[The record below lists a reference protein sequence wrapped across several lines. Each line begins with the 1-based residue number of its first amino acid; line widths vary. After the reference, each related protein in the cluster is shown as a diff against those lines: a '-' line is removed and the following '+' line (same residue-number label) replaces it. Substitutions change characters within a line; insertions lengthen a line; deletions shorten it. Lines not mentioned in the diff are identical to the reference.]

1 MVRKVGRKPRATRDP
16 DAAMTLIEHLREL
29 RSRLFKSAIAITIGS
44 VVGWIYY
51 EQIFAIIRRPYDDLL
66 AQARAQGKDVILA
79 ITGVTDAFSLQ
90 LKISIF
96 AGLLLA
102 SPVWLFQLWRFL
114 APGLTRR
121 ERKWSYIFTIVATPL
136 FMAGCALGYAV
147 LPRSLE
153 LFFGFTPVNTTNIYS
168 VDTYLS
174 FILQFVIFFGL
185 GFLIPLIFVMLN
197 FAGILTG
204 RRLASWWRGLVFG
217 TFVFAAVAT
226 PSGDPIGMILLA
238 VPMMIVVSLAIGIS
252 LINDARRRRRT
263 ARDGSQWADD
273 ETSPLDTPGPLAEP
287 VDGSTEGSPT

>member
-1 MVRKVGRKPRATRDP
+1 MTEAQPDSRKSKRKQRASRDP

-29 RSRLFKSAIAITIGS
+29 RTRLFRSAIAIAIGA
-44 VVGWIYY
+44 VIGWVYY
-51 EQIFAIIRRPYDDLL
+51 EQVFAIIRRPYDDLL
-66 AQARAQGKDVILA
+66 VQARSEGKTVILA

-96 AGLLLA
+96 AGILLA
-102 SPVWLFQLWRFL
+102 APVWIYQLWRFL
-114 APGLTRR
+114 APGLTGR

-136 FMAGCALGYAV
+136 FIAGCALGYWV

-185 GFLIPLIFVMLN
+185 GFLIPLVLVMLN
-197 FAGILTG
+197 FAGILSG
-204 RRLASWWRGLVFG
+204 RRLVSWWRGLVLG

-226 PSGDPIGMILLA
+226 PSGDPIGMVLLA
-238 VPMMIVVSLAIGIS
+238 LPMLVVVGIAIGVSL
-252 LINDARRRRRT
+252 LNDRRRRRRN
-263 ARDGSQWADD
+263 ARNVPRWADD
-273 ETSPLDTPGPLAEP
+273 ELSPLDEPESAE
-287 VDGSTEGSPT
+287 